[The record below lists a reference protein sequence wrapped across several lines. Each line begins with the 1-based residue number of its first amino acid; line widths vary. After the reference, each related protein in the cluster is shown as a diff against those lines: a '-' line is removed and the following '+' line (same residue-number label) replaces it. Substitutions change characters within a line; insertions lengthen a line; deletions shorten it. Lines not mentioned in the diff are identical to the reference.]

1 MKANRYLIVAIF
13 IVVAYNTKIMMP
25 ISNIDMGLFILMTL
39 IIKIINNVQHK
50 QRSKRSTS

>member
-39 IIKIINNVQHK
+39 NLLLFIYHVIKE
-50 QRSKRSTS
+50 